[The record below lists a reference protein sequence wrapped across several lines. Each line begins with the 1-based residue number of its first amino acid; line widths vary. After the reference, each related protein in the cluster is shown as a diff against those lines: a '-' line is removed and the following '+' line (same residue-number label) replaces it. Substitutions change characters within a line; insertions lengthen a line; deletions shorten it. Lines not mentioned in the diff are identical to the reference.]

1 MDFNQFPFDKHTCN
15 LQVGVDLPTSEVDIK
30 SLQSEN
36 DLLATTIS
44 SKLEYSIRFGPL
56 PQENQFSVT
65 HALHKSNGSVQSQT
79 GFQIHLERKMSTYI
93 FNYYLPSGLFVIVS
107 WMSYVIP
114 PDSIPARI
122 TLIITTFLVLV
133 NIATTAFSK
142 FPISSEINPIQLWI
156 MACLAFVF
164 STIIQFALIL
174 AYQRKVIR
182 HTFVTRWK
190 IKKQGICMRP
200 MRDDMLGI
208 SELKMMILLMKIDG
222 MCLTGSLVLFFAF
235 NVYYWLY

>member
-1 MDFNQFPFDKHTCN
+1 MT
-15 LQVGVDLPTSEVDIK
+15 K
-30 SLQSEN
+30 SLHS
-36 DLLATTIS
+36 
-44 SKLEYSIRFGPL
+44 
-56 PQENQFSVT
+56 
-65 HALHKSNGSVQSQT
+65 SNGSFQSQA
-79 GFQIHLERKMSTYI
+79 GFQIFLERKTSTYI
-93 FNYYLPSGLFVIVS
+93 FNYYIPSGLFVIVS
-107 WMSYVIP
+107 WMSYFIP

-133 NIATTAFSK
+133 NIATSAFSK
-142 FPISSEINPIQLWI
+142 FPISAKINPIQMWI
-156 MACLAFVF
+156 LTCLAFVF

-200 MRDDMLGI
+200 MRDDMVGI

-222 MCLTGSLVLFFAF
+222 MCLSASLVLFFVF
-235 NVYYWLY
+235 NVYYWID